1 MSSFIVIEG
10 LDGSG
15 KTELSKRLVAHFKNN
30 LGHASVLHTY
40 EPHNDYC
47 AGVFIRQ
54 ALRREIVVSDRT
66 LLFAYAA
73 NREDHLQREILP
85 FLQQPEHL
93 VICDRYRMSSLVYQS
108 TAEISMDE
116 IMSVNR
122 QALKP
127 DLTLFLDVSPETA
140 RQRRQIRGGMV
151 ELFDAKSEM
160 MRAKYEKAITFLQ
173 MSGERIERIDA
184 NVGIDQVLQQAIDII
199 AISSIN
205 NGN

>member
-199 AISSIN
+199 AISSIK

>member
-1 MSSFIVIEG
+1 
-10 LDGSG
+10 
-15 KTELSKRLVAHFKNN
+15 
-30 LGHASVLHTY
+30 
-40 EPHNDYC
+40 
-47 AGVFIRQ
+47 
-54 ALRREIVVSDRT
+54 
-66 LLFAYAA
+66 
-73 NREDHLQREILP
+73 
-85 FLQQPEHL
+85 
-93 VICDRYRMSSLVYQS
+93 MSSLVYQS
-108 TAEISMDE
+108 TAKISMDE

-199 AISSIN
+199 AISSIK